1 MKRYIITIL
10 IIAGAALTVSAQEQ
24 TATSEECKAYK
35 NGQFVVKESL
45 IGKKYIIKRKG
56 NRQVETSP
64 DGTKFI
70 FKVNWVDDCTYTLD
84 LKRIAQ
90 NPNNIEWQEGQIITV
105 KILDTRENGYIQQS
119 TSNFDNLTFVKE
131 MVQVKPQ
138 SLEDLDDIKFED
150 DVTIVH

>member
-24 TATSEECKAYK
+24 TATPEDCEDYK

-56 NRQVETSP
+56 NRQVETNP

-70 FKVNWVDDCTYTLD
+70 FKVNWIDNCTYTLD
-84 LKRIAQ
+84 LKRIAR
-90 NPNNIEWQEGQIITV
+90 NPNNIEWREGQIITV
-105 KILDTRENGYIQQS
+105 KILDTHENGYTQQS
-119 TSNFDNLTFVKE
+119 TSNFDDLTFVKE
-131 MVQVKPQ
+131 MEKVSSA
-138 SLEDLDDIKFED
+138 SLEELDEIDFEE
-150 DVTIVH
+150 DVTRTQ